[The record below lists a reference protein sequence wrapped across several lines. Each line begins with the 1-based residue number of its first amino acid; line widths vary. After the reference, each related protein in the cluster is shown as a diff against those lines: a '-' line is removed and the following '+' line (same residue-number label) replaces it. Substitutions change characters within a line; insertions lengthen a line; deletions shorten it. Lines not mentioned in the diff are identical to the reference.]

1 MVTLLILILRNCL
14 MILRVFILMKRTFSS
29 RKRKEVDLGNVE
41 GIQEKSL
48 DEILE
53 GNRDYIKV
61 VYRARLDTLGE
72 ADEIFEDS
80 LNQKHS
86 VWEGRVKA
94 TTHIE
99 E

>member
-1 MVTLLILILRNCL
+1 MVV
-14 MILRVFILMKRTFSS
+14 RVFILMKRSFSS
-29 RKRKEVDLGNVE
+29 RKRKEVDLGYIE
-41 GIQEKSL
+41 GAEERSL
-48 DEILE
+48 DTILE

-94 TTHIE
+94 PTQSE